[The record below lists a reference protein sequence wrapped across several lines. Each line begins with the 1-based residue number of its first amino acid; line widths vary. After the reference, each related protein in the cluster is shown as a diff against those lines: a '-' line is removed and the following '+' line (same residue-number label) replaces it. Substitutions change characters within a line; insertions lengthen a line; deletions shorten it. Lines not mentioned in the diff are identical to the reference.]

1 MNLTGNA
8 LDPRLLS
15 EIFLANQ
22 SRIGE
27 RINADPYALLTEHTT
42 HRHHQKD
49 KRSVIVCYLS

>member
-1 MNLTGNA
+1 M
-8 LDPRLLS
+8 DPRLLG
-15 EIFLANQ
+15 EIFLTNQ